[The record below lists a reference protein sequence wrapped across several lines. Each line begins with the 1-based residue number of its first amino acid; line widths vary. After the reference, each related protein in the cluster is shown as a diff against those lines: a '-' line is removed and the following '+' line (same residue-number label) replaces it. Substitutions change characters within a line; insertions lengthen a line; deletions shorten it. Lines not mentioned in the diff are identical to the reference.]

1 MKALEIRNGDLV
13 VGAGGFTTIEGAAK
27 VRQDLGIAVREPYGS
42 DRFHPRWGTL
52 LHEYVGTAVGSLS
65 EMRIQAEIARIV
77 QNYIRVQGEALER
90 DVATNRRPRFSK
102 DEVVERVESI
112 AIRQEYDK
120 FRVRV
125 IVRTFSNTD
134 IAIIR
139 SVS

>member
-1 MKALEIRNGDLV
+1 LKALEIRNGDLV
-13 VGAGGFTTIEGAAK
+13 VGAGGYTTIEGAAK
-27 VRQDLGIAVREPYGS
+27 VQQDLGVAVREPYGS

-52 LHEYVGTAVGSLS
+52 LHEYVGTAVSEVS
-65 EMRIQAEIARIV
+65 EMRIQAEVARIV
-77 QNYIRVQGEALER
+77 QNYMRTQGEALAR
-90 DVATNRRPRFSK
+90 DVSTNRRTRFSK
-102 DEVVERVESI
+102 DELVERVESI
-112 AIRQEYDK
+112 SIRQEFDR

>member
-1 MKALEIRNGDLV
+1 M
-13 VGAGGFTTIEGAAK
+13 VGAGGYTTIEGAAK

-52 LHEYVGTAVGSLS
+52 LHEYVGTAVGPLS

-90 DVATNRRPRFSK
+90 DVATNRRSRFSK

-112 AIRQEYDK
+112 AIRQEYDR

-134 IAIIR
+134 IAIVR